1 MTIISYSKNF
11 IFVKTNKTAGTT
23 LELGLSQ
30 FCNSQ
35 DVIGTIYLKM
45 KMLKELGFKNL
56 QNYRKKVKL
65 LIKDFL
71 GPLAFLIDKFG
82 FQNNLI

>member
-35 DVIGTIYLKM
+35 DVIGTIYPKDENVR
-45 KMLKELGFKNL
+45 KELGFKGP
-56 QNYRKKVKL
+56 QNYRKKGK
-65 LIKDFL
+65 IINK
-71 GPLAFLIDKFG
+71 G
-82 FQNNLI
+82 FFWDLWHFS

>member
-35 DVIGTIYLKM
+35 DVIGTINSEEKC
-45 KMLKELGFKNL
+45 
-56 QNYRKKVKL
+56 
-65 LIKDFL
+65 
-71 GPLAFLIDKFG
+71 
-82 FQNNLI
+82 